1 MDVVAKLRQRG
12 KKDQPQK
19 LLSDIKMVLKCRYL
33 YFIFFLKIPKIWVG
47 QTTLNGEI
55 KANGYM
61 DITNSVLAY
70 CSLIYS
76 Y

>member
-55 KANGYM
+55 KGDGYM